1 MPFKKENRFSKRSSG
16 PPSRGGR
23 SFGNRD
29 RPPFE
34 RSSFGGKSNFEL
46 FHARCEACGNDCE
59 VPFKPT
65 NGKPVYCR
73 ECFKK
78 NDGGE
83 SRDSR
88 KSFSSRPSSH
98 SSDGSLDEINRK
110 LDKIMRALKID

>member
-1 MPFKKENRFSKRSSG
+1 MPYKKENSRFSKPR
-16 PPSRGGR
+16 PSFGNR

-34 RSSFGGKSNFEL
+34 KKSFGGKGSLEL
-46 FHARCEACGNDCE
+46 FHARCEKCGNDCE

-73 ECFKK
+73 DCFKK
-78 NDGGE
+78 NDSFE
-83 SRDSR
+83 PR
-88 KSFSSRPSSH
+88 KSYTSNSSGAQSEDLS
-98 SSDGSLDEINRK
+98 EIHRK